1 MALDAD
7 PQYYALDPN
16 DTGAQPPD
24 DEDLG
29 LSPAIAALAQ
39 QLNVPYAQAAQLAA
53 NSSPGTGVPGAGQIA
68 PDPNAPAAAG
78 TSPGGMDALRALL
91 TPQAQ
96 QGQVPPQAGGSGAGP
111 LGVNPALDPNA
122 VAQAGMASQGPMG
135 LNAPPSGAPA
145 PMVPPAQ
152 GTPNPALM
160 PNPAQAPMPQPT
172 YADTTAAPSLS
183 ALPPALQAIM
193 QQKASQQKAGQPAAP
208 GALPKHDNRI
218 VQALG
223 VLSALMGGPG
233 AKIAGQY
240 LQTQRQNDIEA
251 QARAQQQTQ
260 QQFTNQTAQ
269 AEAGTAFVQNLA
281 KLDDATQE
289 NVVRNLSPAQ
299 MMAAGFTPAQ
309 VKAEFF
315 DGMGKFLPVTEADK
329 PQTAGQQAQMLR
341 AQAYSRDRLSG
352 LTAAGQQALHDSMK
366 ATPDEF
372 QKEYGLPYEGFT
384 PLQTVRSVQ
393 GDARLGQGQQKLDQG
408 DAALDLKTT
417 AQQDQRWKLFLS
429 MSPAMQAAE
438 RTAYASHPADAEA
451 KYGRPYSAIVP
462 GQTDANLIAQT
473 GVDNRE
479 TDAKRTDGT
488 RLTIAHL
495 DTDTRL
501 AIDAAN
507 NALAKRGQDLR
518 DQLGQDQIKQRA
530 SLFQQRYGQGSAG
543 TAEKQYQQIVKERL
557 SIAKRLTQLATPI
570 RDPDTG
576 ALGPSLR
583 DQGRIDAN
591 PGDTVNDP
599 DDPTGHRFIPNPNF
613 GKPLPNPPATPAW
626 LESQKLQQ
634 FDQQYQQQQ
643 YALKFPQGG
652 PATPAAPFNPASP
665 PATVAPAMR
674 PQPGRGLMP
683 AAVKVPA
690 SVAARYPA
698 SLGPVPGFDANAP
711 GAAYTSHGSP
721 VALPPAL
728 ARTAQQPA
736 ARTGGTTPKGAAA
749 APRSGLIIQGTVNGQ
764 GILFHAPTSKA
775 EFDAMTPLKR
785 HAYVTY
791 MRQKGQVR

>member
-1 MALDAD
+1 MPLDAD
-7 PQYYALDPN
+7 PQYYALSGD
-16 DTGAQPPD
+16 DTGAQPL
-24 DEDLG
+24 DEGDQPG

-53 NSSPGTGVPGAGQIA
+53 TGAPGAG
-68 PDPNAPAAAG
+68 PDQAAPAAG
-78 TSPGGMDALRALL
+78 GPQGMDALRALL
-91 TPQAQ
+91 TPQS
-96 QGQVPPQAGGSGAGP
+96 PPQAGGPGAGP

-122 VAQAGMASQGPMG
+122 AAQAGMQGQGPMG
-135 LNAPPSGAPA
+135 LNAPAAPPSGAPA
-145 PMVPPAQ
+145 PMVPGQAQ
-152 GTPNPALM
+152 GGPLPNQAQAATDPAIPPQASPLAALRALATPQSAPQANNNPNPV
-160 PNPAQAPMPQPT
+160 P
-172 YADTTAAPSLS
+172 
-183 ALPPALQAIM
+183 
-193 QQKASQQKAGQPAAP
+193 
-208 GALPKHDNRI
+208 ALPKHDNRVI
-218 VQALG
+218 QALG
-223 VLSALMGGPG
+223 VLSAIMGGPG

-240 LQTQRQNDIEA
+240 IQGQKQNDLEN
-251 QARAQQQTQ
+251 QARQQQQGQ
-260 QQFTNQTAQ
+260 QQFQNQTAQ

-289 NVVRNLSPAQ
+289 NIVRNLSPAQ

-315 DGMGKFLPVTEADK
+315 DPSGKFIPVTEADK

-352 LTAAGQQALHDSMK
+352 LSQAGQQALHDSMK
-366 ATPDEF
+366 ATPD
-372 QKEYGLPYEGFT
+372 QWQQEYGLPYEGFT
-384 PLQTVRSVQ
+384 PLQTVRSAQ
-393 GDARLGQGQQKLDQG
+393 GDARLGQGQQRLDQG
-408 DAALDLKTT
+408 QAGLDLKTT

-530 SLFQQRYGQGSAG
+530 SLFSQRYGQGSAG

-711 GAAYTSHGSP
+711 GAAYTSHGGS
-721 VALPPAL
+721 VALPPRL
-728 ARTAQQPA
+728 LQMAQQSA
-736 ARTGGTTPKGAAA
+736 ARTGGTTQQGAA
-749 APRSGLIIQGTVNGQ
+749 APRSGLVIQGTVNGQ
-764 GILFHAPTSKA
+764 GVLFHAPTSKA